1 MNENQ
6 RVQQVLAG
14 NTSAFTYFVETY
26 QDMAITIAHRICGNV
41 QDAEDVVQE
50 SFVKVYRNLHA
61 FRNESKFSSWLYRIV
76 YNTAITHTKTRIWIS
91 NTTVELSDVQEISDF
106 DTEKQIADTERTEMV
121 QNVLNKMPK
130 GDALLLTLYYLED
143 NAVKDIAKITGLN
156 EPNVKVKLFRAR
168 KLFKELLIGTEF
180 QLA

>member
-1 MNENQ
+1 
-6 RVQQVLAG
+6 
-14 NTSAFTYFVETY
+14 
-26 QDMAITIAHRICGNV
+26 
-41 QDAEDVVQE
+41 
-50 SFVKVYRNLHA
+50 
-61 FRNESKFSSWLYRIV
+61 
-76 YNTAITHTKTRIWIS
+76 
-91 NTTVELSDVQEISDF
+91 
-106 DTEKQIADTERTEMV
+106 MV

-130 GDALLLTLYYLED
+130 GDALLLTLYYMED